1 MKANERRAE
10 ILSLID
16 NSQNPV
22 AANILSEKYG
32 VSRQVIVQDIAILR
46 AQGYGVISTNRGYVL
61 DSGATRY
68 ERVYKCRHN
77 LNELIHE
84 SEIVINNGGTVE
96 DIFVNHRVY
105 GKISA
110 RLELSTMRHAEEL
123 YRSLMAGASKPLMSV
138 TDGYHYHTV
147 SAQSEEALEKIEQE
161 LRKEGILIEI

>member
-10 ILSLID
+10 ILSLIG

-22 AANILSEKYG
+22 PANFLSEKYN
-32 VSRQVIVQDIAILR
+32 VSRQVIVQDIALLR

-61 DSGATRY
+61 GSGVGA
-68 ERVYKCRHN
+68 ERVFKCRHT
-77 LNELIHE
+77 LQELVSE
-84 SEIVINNGGTVE
+84 SEIIISRGGKVE
-96 DIFVNHRVY
+96 DITVNHRVY

-123 YRSLMAGASKPLMSV
+123 YRSLVSGASKPLMSV

-147 SAQSEEALEKIEQE
+147 SAESEAALDQIEE
-161 LRKEGILIEI
+161 GLRAAGYLIEI

>member
-10 ILSLID
+10 MLSLIE
-16 NSQNPV
+16 NSQHPV
-22 AANILSEKYG
+22 SAGILSEKYG

-61 DSGATRY
+61 GSGGTRC
-68 ERVYKCRHN
+68 ERVFKCRHT
-77 LNELIHE
+77 LGELLTE
-84 SEIVINNGGTVE
+84 SEIIINAGGTVE

-105 GKISA
+105 GKIAA

-147 SAQSEEALEKIEQE
+147 SAASEEALDEIEKK
-161 LRKEGILIEI
+161 LREANVLIEI